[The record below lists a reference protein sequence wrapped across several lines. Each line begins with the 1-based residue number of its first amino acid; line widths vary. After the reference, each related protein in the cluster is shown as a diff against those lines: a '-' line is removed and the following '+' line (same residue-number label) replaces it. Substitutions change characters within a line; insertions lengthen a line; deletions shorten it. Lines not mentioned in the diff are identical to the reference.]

1 MLEWWG
7 GTVIFFLAATA
18 TVVRGGHD
26 PYEGWECVA
35 NAKLEPVPGYTF
47 PSCPRGQQCLP
58 CSFGEDSQI
67 CAEDEGMCIPCTQ
80 GDLCPEGTI
89 NDYFWTKGVLC
100 EQGNVCSDPNVTESC
115 QNGYYCPEGTY
126 TYTDRFKCDD
136 HSGKYCGSGSY
147 KQANCPKGYY
157 CPDSST
163 KIICPEGSYCKE
175 SSMKHRECAFGSFCE
190 EGQGYP
196 SPSGLGVAAVAI
208 IIICSFA
215 IIRYGHYRIELQ
227 QRQQSQEAITMD
239 KVAKAKAALIGKM
252 LGTDATAVAHQ
263 IEGFDLLPKPITMRF
278 ENLGLMKGDIT
289 LLSGVTGTFRQGQ
302 LIAVMGP
309 SGCGKS
315 TLLNTLCNKAT
326 YGQRMGSIYLNEVKD
341 EPLELYARVTGFV
354 PQDDTVFPQ
363 LTVRENLNFSAE
375 LRLSF
380 SVSSRGRKDIV
391 SGAIKVLGLT
401 HIQNSLV
408 GSVEKRGISGGQKK
422 RVNIG
427 VELVADPSLLFLDE
441 PTSGLGATDTLSV
454 MSACRSIALM
464 QRTVVAVIHQP
475 RYQVFSLFNETCLLG
490 PSVAGGRMV
499 YLGPSIKALQYF
511 ENLGFR
517 LPLNENPAD
526 FFLDCISEQVPNVK
540 NAKFNAEDL
549 YQAWKDFSSDSAS
562 LAKLQQREGTP
573 DTSKNFERFK
583 DKIDEQWDLLDTSKD
598 GFLNVAEIKVL
609 LDKMSVAMT
618 TGEVVQL
625 IHAFAGQEDVPDH
638 QIKLSKQ
645 DFYKEAK
652 EWWVILHQETLT
664 VEHSEN
670 SVHPGARQVTPFI
683 IQLKVFLIRGFL
695 QWFRDIQSAT
705 FDAVL
710 VILAAVAVGVILGS
724 DWELGDVPNNAC
736 LSTVTLGC
744 LSVVGTLKILGEE
757 RVLFWRERASGVNT
771 LCYFISKNCVSLLD
785 VFWRPI
791 VFLVVYY
798 NLIMPRSTFFWYLY
812 VLFFVVWAC
821 SGMGIFLSVLLK
833 PTDALLT
840 GVIFPLVMGVF
851 LGGVNPKLADM
862 SDGTWT
868 LAGCSFS
875 RWAAEALTIL
885 EFKREDDYKED
896 KIDSIY
902 DDYGYESGNFGH
914 DINALFFIGLTFRCA
929 TYFMMVNGA
938 NWLWVQI
945 SEYLELVDDKLE
957 KYLYS
962 PKKLAQNVKS
972 AAAAG
977 ANAAKAKADAI
988 QTGAKGAMIRTAS
1001 SLNKNAVAPQAD
1013 T

>member
-1 MLEWWG
+1 MQELWR

-18 TVVRGGHD
+18 IVVRGGHD

-35 NAKLEPVPGYTF
+35 NGNLEPVPGYTM
-47 PSCPRGQQCLP
+47 PSCPQGKQCLP

-67 CAEDEGMCIPCTQ
+67 CKEDEGMCIPCTQ
-80 GDLCPEGTI
+80 GDHCPGGTI
-89 NDYFWTKGVLC
+89 NDYFWTKGTLC
-100 EQGNVCSDPNVTESC
+100 EEGNICPTPNLTESC
-115 QNGYYCPEGTY
+115 RAGYYCPEGTFSY
-126 TYTDRFKCDD
+126 ADRFKCDD
-136 HSGKYCGSGSY
+136 NSGKYCELGSY
-147 KQANCPKGYY
+147 KEKNCPKGYY
-157 CPDSST
+157 CPDSRT

-175 SSMKHRECAFGSFCE
+175 SSMKHRECAPGSFCE

-196 SPSGLGVAAVAI
+196 SASGLGVAAVAVI
-208 IIICSFA
+208 MIVTFVVIK
-215 IIRYGHYRIELQ
+215 YGHYRIELQ
-227 QRQQSQEAITMD
+227 QRQQVQEAIILD

-252 LGTDATAVAHQ
+252 LGMQATSVAHQ

-278 ENLGLMKGDIT
+278 EDLGLMKGDIT
-289 LLSGVTGTFRQGQ
+289 LLSGVTGAFRSGQ

-326 YGQRMGSIYLNEVKD
+326 YGQRKGSIYLNEIKD

-375 LRLSF
+375 LRLPF

-401 HIQNSLV
+401 HIQNSIV

-454 MSACRSIALM
+454 MTACRSIALM

-490 PSVAGGRMV
+490 PSAAGGRMV
-499 YLGPSIKALQYF
+499 YLGPSVKALQYF

-540 NAKFNAEDL
+540 NAKFCAEDL
-549 YQAWKDFSSDSAS
+549 YDAWKEFSSDKNNLS
-562 LAKLQQREGTP
+562 KLQNRENTP
-573 DTSKNFERFK
+573 DGSQNFDRFK
-583 DKIDEQWDLLDTSKD
+583 AKIDEQWDLLDTSGD
-598 GFLNVAEIKVL
+598 GCLNVAEIKKM
-609 LDKMSVAMT
+609 LDKMNNSMT

-625 IHAFAGQEDVPDH
+625 IHAFAGQDDLPDDE
-638 QIKLSKQ
+638 IKLSKE

-652 EWWVILHQETLT
+652 EWWVILHQEIL
-664 VEHSEN
+664 
-670 SVHPGARQVTPFI
+670 SVDLSDDSGHPGARQVTPFI
-683 IQLKVFLIRGFL
+683 IQLKVFLVRGFL
-695 QWFRDIQSAT
+695 QWFRDIHSAI
-705 FDAVL
+705 FDAIL
-710 VILAAVAVGVILGS
+710 VILAACSVGVILGS
-724 DWELGDVPNNAC
+724 DWELNDVPNNSS

-757 RVLFWRERASGVNT
+757 RVLFSRERASGVNT
-771 LCYFISKNCVSLLD
+771 LCYFISKNCVSMLD
-785 VFWRPI
+785 VFWRPL

-798 NLIMPRSTFFWYLY
+798 NLIMPRTTFGWYLY
-812 VLFFVVWAC
+812 VLSFVVWAC

-840 GVIFPLVMGVF
+840 AVIFPLVTGVF

-868 LAGCSFS
+868 LSGCSFS
-875 RWAAEALTIL
+875 RWAGEALSIL
-885 EFKREDDYKED
+885 EFKREDDYKESRID
-896 KIDSIY
+896 KIY
-902 DDYGYESGNFGH
+902 EDYGYESGNFGH
-914 DINALFFIGLTFRCA
+914 DVNALFFIGLAFRGA

-938 NWLWVQI
+938 NWVWVQI
-945 SEYLELVDDKLE
+945 SEYLEIVDDKLE

-972 AAAAG
+972 AAAD
-977 ANAAKAKADAI
+977 AAKAGADA
-988 QTGAKGAMIRTAS
+988 AKGAIQRTS
-1001 SLNKNAVAPQAD
+1001 TMNKNAVVPD
-1013 T
+1013 GRE